1 MGQVRPALQ
10 PTPPLPWTLSG
21 QPSFF
26 HGNKCFCLFT
36 PYSILQGA
44 LTSPINWVV
53 FKNNAPDIC
62 QFCQEN
68 NGESYK
74 TQNYYVPAPGTH
86 AKLLFMENPESIYLT
101 VLSESILKSAL
112 ASHTYKVLVMQ
123 VTKCCVKMINA
134 PSNLVHVQF
143 AVFKFS
149 VSGVYTCL
157 KLVRYFGSTLCQR
170 LKKKKKNQQSH
181 NSTVTKCLKKKKK
194 SFT

>member
-1 MGQVRPALQ
+1 
-10 PTPPLPWTLSG
+10 
-21 QPSFF
+21 
-26 HGNKCFCLFT
+26 
-36 PYSILQGA
+36 
-44 LTSPINWVV
+44 
-53 FKNNAPDIC
+53 
-62 QFCQEN
+62 
-68 NGESYK
+68 
-74 TQNYYVPAPGTH
+74 
-86 AKLLFMENPESIYLT
+86 MENPESIYLT

-170 LKKKKKNQQSH
+170 LKKKKKKTNKAITQQSP
-181 NSTVTKCLKKKKK
+181 NALKKKKK